1 MVMKNFQEKV
11 YYISGRE
18 TTASEKLAHFL
29 RLCISRVEHPWNELV
44 FLCIGSDRVTGDSL
58 GPLIGHQLCRQGF
71 CSHPVYGTL
80 SHPVHALNLTDCVS
94 HIKKRHPGGLIIAID
109 ASLGS
114 KRHLGFI
121 TVGNGSIRPGAGVKK
136 SLPEVG
142 DVFITGIVNLS
153 GTFEHLLLQTT
164 RLSTIVTM
172 ADSITGGIL
181 QACPDYLRTVPQVL
195 TLPENLP
202 CSAKNNP
209 QGIANTHALVAL
221 SSEVKKRTAA
231 KI

>member
-1 MVMKNFQEKV
+1 MKSLQEKV
-11 YYISGRE
+11 YYICGRE
-18 TTASEKLAHFL
+18 QSASEKLAHFL
-29 RLCISRVEHPWNELV
+29 RICISRVSRPWDELV

-80 SHPVHALNLTDCVS
+80 AHPVHALNLTDCVS
-94 HIKKRHPGGLIIAID
+94 HIKERHPSALIIAID

-114 KRHLGFI
+114 KKHLGFI

-136 SLPEVG
+136 ELPEVG

-164 RLSTIVTM
+164 RLSTIVHM
-172 ADSITGGIL
+172 ADSITGGII
-181 QACPDYLRTVPQVL
+181 QACPDYLRT
-195 TLPENLP
+195 LPEALALP
-202 CSAKNNP
+202 NDLP
-209 QGIANTHALVAL
+209 QPAGRRVRSCTNDRALVAF
-221 SSEVKKRTAA
+221 SSESNS
-231 KI
+231 